1 MSLNCPAT
9 KAMLIMPKI
18 LMSCCGSTRYP
29 DWCLDDRIS
38 SPHQY
43 QTITP
48 TQVLSETLGKASWGK
63 NCVNCDRWWT
73 HLLSIKRLCN
83 KSTLMLFNL
92 YWEAEMYL
100 CNQLTPGFESFH
112 VHKRNNLLRNDV
124 FDKWFSFVTIIKI
137 YYYSWSI
144 FTKRPFF
151 CYFFM

>member
-63 NCVNCDRWWT
+63 ICENCDRWWT

-83 KSTLMLFNL
+83 KIFSCSQKKQPFEELCFWQVILFYNDYKDLLLLMKHFYKETFFLL
-92 YWEAEMYL
+92 I
-100 CNQLTPGFESFH
+100 FH
-112 VHKRNNLLRNDV
+112 VNR
-124 FDKWFSFVTIIKI
+124 KI
-137 YYYSWSI
+137 CIS
-144 FTKRPFF
+144 T
-151 CYFFM
+151 